1 MQLFRSQYLAGA
13 TTSSTTS
20 NNDTASVGITDIDQE
35 EQTAGYQAAYSRLA
49 ASETLEADPVA
60 YVRNPEEY
68 LRSELQEMRGRS
80 GQQLQTLL
88 SAADPNV
95 VGPFNVL

>member
-13 TTSSTTS
+13 TTSSKTGD
-20 NNDTASVGITDIDQE
+20 DTASVGLTEVDQE

-49 ASETLEADPVA
+49 ASETTETDPVS
-60 YVRNPEEY
+60 YVRDPEEY
-68 LRSELQEMRGRS
+68 LRNELREMRGRN

-88 SAADPNV
+88 SAADASV

>member
-13 TTSSTTS
+13 TTSTTTADDTTS
-20 NNDTASVGITDIDQE
+20 VGLTDIDQE

-49 ASETLEADPVA
+49 ASETAEADPVG
-60 YVRNPEEY
+60 YVRDAEEF
-68 LRSELQEMRGRS
+68 LRNELQEMRGRN

-88 SAADPNV
+88 AATDASV